1 MKRWL
6 CIAALAAAASGS
18 ASPAISDF
26 AWLAGAWCGE
36 RDGIAYE
43 ETWMA
48 PRGGLALGLHRD
60 IRNGKAIGFEFLRIE
75 MRDGRPAYV
84 SQPNGRPPTVFGLVS
99 STDRSAVFGNDQHD
113 YPKRIRYE
121 RLDVSTLKARIDDG
135 TEDGQAEEWVW
146 RTCRSPF
153 AL

>member
-1 MKRWL
+1 MKRWCL
-6 CIAALAAAASGS
+6 IAALAAAMDGS
-18 ASPAISDF
+18 AAASVDDF
-26 AWLAGAWCGE
+26 SWLAGAWCGE
-36 RDGIAYE
+36 QDGIAYE

-84 SQPNGRPPTVFGLVS
+84 SQPNGRPPTVFPLVS
-99 STDRSAVFGNDQHD
+99 SAERTVVFGNDRHD
-113 YPKRIRYE
+113 YPRRIRYE
-121 RLDVSTLKARIDDG
+121 LVDVSTLKARIDDG
-135 TEDGQAEEWVW
+135 TDNGQAQEWVW
-146 RTCRSPF
+146 RTCRNPF

>member
-1 MKRWL
+1 MTRWVS
-6 CIAALAAAASGS
+6 IAALAVAATGS
-18 ASPAISDF
+18 ASPSIADF
-26 AWLAGAWCGE
+26 SWLAGAWCGE
-36 RDGIAYE
+36 QDGVSYE

-75 MRDGRPAYV
+75 MRDGRLAYV
-84 SQPNGRPPTVFGLVS
+84 SQPNGRPPTVFPLVS
-99 STDRSAVFGNDQHD
+99 ATDRTAVFGNAQHD

-135 TEDGQAEEWVW
+135 TEDGQADEWVW